1 MNKYIN
7 QSEREN
13 MTNNLREFIEYRK
26 IKMSKK
32 KMEDFIDMNLDLEEA
47 IDFYFILISNIFCSN
62 EKYINKKHTFI
73 KYLKDYGCDEKIIDS
88 LTEYYNP
95 TYDFIYLD
103 DILNSI
109 EKLFDGFMV
118 IDSINYM
125 DLSECIEVPKHFS
138 SIKDTIDE
146 FMVEDVPLEDRA
158 DEFYQLVGGDGHI
171 FCISNYEMKSSYLYK
186 IWMVMKRNL
195 DPYSGIQGECYVEDG
210 NTYIIFPDYYLE
222 EGTIDVFFLI
232 ISILLIDIF
241 RN

>member
-13 MTNNLREFIEYRK
+13 MTNNLKEFIEYKK

-47 IDFYFILISNIFCSN
+47 IDFYFVLISNIFCSN
-62 EKYINKKHTFI
+62 EKYTNKKYTFL

-88 LTEYYNP
+88 LAEYYKP

-109 EKLFDGFMV
+109 QKLFDDFMV
-118 IDSINYM
+118 IDSINHM
-125 DLSECIEVPKHFS
+125 ALSECIEVPKHFD
-138 SIKDTIDE
+138 SIKHTIDE
-146 FMVEDVPLEDRA
+146 IIEEDVPLEDRA

-171 FCISNYEMKSSYLYK
+171 FCISNYEMKSSYLHK
-186 IWMVMKRNL
+186 IWMVMKRTL

-210 NTYIIFPDYYLE
+210 NTYIIFPDYYLD

-232 ISILLIDIF
+232 ISILLIDILG
-241 RN
+241 N